1 MVRAVVIIDAAPVK
15 RLTPTYCMV
24 PAYPEHWSCPL
35 PVRPLYIEV
44 LYPSEERLKSLVY
57 TLNKIWL
64 DEQQAVVSS
73 YPQIVE
79 ESEGY
84 LKAAEE
90 RKI

>member
-1 MVRAVVIIDAAPVK
+1 MAAIHSKNTKPEWIVRRGLWSREFRY
-15 RLTPTYCMV
+15 RLNSPK
-24 PAYPEHWSCPL
+24 L
-35 PVRPLYIEV
+35 PGHPDLV
-44 LYPSEERLKSLVY
+44 LKSLVY

-64 DEQQAVVSS
+64 DDHQAVVSS